1 MGRGGK
7 AENGTRKLG
16 VFSVEEVTSHNK
28 ADDKWLIINGNIY
41 DITTWAKKHPGGA
54 KVISHYAGEDA
65 TDAWVAFHKD
75 RESVEKYMKA
85 LQIGVVKEYKPSP
98 VIKDFRELR
107 QTVENSGWMKINP
120 VFFVCQFLSLV
131 AMEVG
136 AAATMYYYGT
146 DWLPYMVAV
155 LLYATC
161 QAQAGWTQHDYGHLS
176 VFNSSKLNHWAHHIV
191 IGFIKGASSHWWN
204 FRHNQHHCKPNVVK
218 KDPDIEINYLFLLGD
233 YLPVSWGKKKKGVM
247 PYNFQHNYFFLL
259 GPPLLLPIYFHF
271 ENFYFVFKRKDWWDL
286 MWTTLFFTKLSLV
299 YSPLLGH
306 WGTFW
311 FYMLVRLVESHW
323 FVWVTQMSHIPNEV
337 EHDKKLDWVNLQLA
351 TTSNAEPSTFND
363 WFTGHLNYQI
373 EHHLFPTMP
382 RHNYSKVMPLV
393 KSLCKKHGVTYKCK
407 TLYRSFADIYS
418 SLKRSGELWYD
429 AYHG

>member
-75 RESVEKYMKA
+75 REFVQKYMKA
-85 LQIGVVKEYKPSP
+85 LQIGVVKEYKP
-98 VIKDFRELR
+98 
-107 QTVENSGWMKINP
+107 
-120 VFFVCQFLSLV
+120 
-131 AMEVG
+131 
-136 AAATMYYYGT
+136 
-146 DWLPYMVAV
+146 
-155 LLYATC
+155 
-161 QAQAGWTQHDYGHLS
+161 AQAGWTQHDYGHLS
-176 VFNSSKLNHWAHHIV
+176 VFKSNKLNHWAHNFV

-204 FRHNQHHCKPNVVK
+204 FRHNQHHCKPNILK

-233 YLPVSWGKKKKGVM
+233 YLPVSWGRKKKGVM

-259 GPPLLLPIYFHF
+259 GPPLLLPIYFHL

-286 MWTTLFFTKLSLV
+286 MWTTLFFMKLSWV

-311 FYMLVRLVESHW
+311 FYMLVRMVESHW
-323 FVWVTQMSHIPNEV
+323 FVWVTQMSHLPNEV
-337 EHDKKLDWVNLQLA
+337 EHDKKLDWVHLQLA

-382 RHNYSKVMPLV
+382 RHNYAKVMPLV
-393 KSLCKKHGVTYKCK
+393 KSLCKKHGVTYRCK
-407 TLYRSFADIYS
+407 TLYRSFADIYW
-418 SLKRSGELWYD
+418 SLKKSGQLWYD
-429 AYHG
+429 AYHE